1 MTQLKAFS
9 GPQVWHGSEMLNS
22 RKWIRDLTPVQLG
35 EIDAALAGARAKDIP
50 WDHIRRDNFPLP
62 SLQSL
67 VADVRNELENGCG
80 LVKIRGLPV
89 DRYEPE
95 DLRRIYF
102 ALGHHLGTPIFQ
114 NYKGML
120 MREIRNEGAD
130 VGTRY
135 GQMSDASGT
144 FLSSLARTA
153 TNGALRFHT
162 DRCDVVSLLCVSQ
175 AQSGGESKLVSTVA
189 IHNAMLE
196 RRPDLLQL
204 LYGVYWRSRL
214 GEEIGG
220 DKIIY
225 PLPVFAV
232 RDGRFTSHYSRTYIE
247 AAQRL
252 PDVPRLTPAQNEALD
267 LLAALAEELCFQ
279 MKMETGDLQ
288 LLNNH
293 VIYHARA
300 PFEDDPAS
308 GRRRALWRIWLAMPN
323 SRALP
328 EDHAVL
334 WRSVEAGA
342 LRGGIVQAA
351 SMAAN

>member
-1 MTQLKAFS
+1 
-9 GPQVWHGSEMLNS
+9 
-22 RKWIRDLTPVQLG
+22 
-35 EIDAALAGARAKDIP
+35 
-50 WDHIRRDNFPLP
+50 
-62 SLQSL
+62 
-67 VADVRNELENGCG
+67 
-80 LVKIRGLPV
+80 
-89 DRYEPE
+89 
-95 DLRRIYF
+95 
-102 ALGHHLGTPIFQ
+102 
-114 NYKGML
+114 
-120 MREIRNEGAD
+120 
-130 VGTRY
+130 
-135 GQMSDASGT
+135 MSDANGT

-175 AQSGGESKLVSTVA
+175 ARSGGESKLVSTVA

-214 GEEIGG
+214 GEEVGG
-220 DKIIY
+220 DRMTY

-232 RDGRFTSHYSRTYIE
+232 RDGRFTSHYSRTYVE

-267 LLAALAEELCFQ
+267 LLAELAEELCFK
-279 MKMETGDLQ
+279 MKLEPGDIQ

-300 PFEDDPAS
+300 PFEDAPSS
-308 GRRRALWRIWLAMPN
+308 GLRRALWRIWLAMPN

-334 WRSVEAGA
+334 WGSVEAGA
-342 LRGGIVQAA
+342 LRGGIAQAVPEPV
-351 SMAAN
+351 N